1 MVSQAAVLATFDR
14 VLASL
19 TYTLAGIAGVSL
31 AVAGILV
38 MNVML
43 VSVSQRTEEIGLL
56 KALGA
61 PRRQILASF
70 LTEAGLLSTFG
81 AVLGLAVGWGG
92 SLLIGKLYPV
102 LTVRPPLWAVLAAL
116 ATALGTG
123 LVFGALPAR
132 RAAALDPV
140 HALARR

>member
-1 MVSQAAVLATFDR
+1 M
-14 VLASL
+14 
-19 TYTLAGIAGVSL
+19 
-31 AVAGILV
+31 
-38 MNVML
+38 
-43 VSVSQRTEEIGLL
+43 
-56 KALGA
+56 
-61 PRRQILASF
+61 
-70 LTEAGLLSTFG
+70 
-81 AVLGLAVGWGG
+81 
-92 SLLIGKLYPV
+92 